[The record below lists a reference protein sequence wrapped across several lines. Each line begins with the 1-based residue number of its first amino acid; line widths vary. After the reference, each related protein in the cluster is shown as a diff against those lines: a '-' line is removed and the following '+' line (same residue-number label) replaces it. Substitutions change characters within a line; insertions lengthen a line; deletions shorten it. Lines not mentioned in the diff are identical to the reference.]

1 MVNALLI
8 CTYNEPSR
16 TAMYEDVIRWWIQQ
30 NKPTKEFDI
39 YVVDSFGEPFCKDI
53 EEATKT
59 VHFKQKNEFVNSS
72 VLELQSLR
80 VALDTFTDFSQSS
93 CYEYVIKLTGKYTL
107 PELKTVFQT
116 IQQQPFDILTQNK
129 DGTANH
135 RHCEIVVYKST
146 LFSEM
151 VDKLFEK
158 VTMNQWILERAL
170 FDILT
175 EYNVGMLPDLKNES
189 NYKRAVGD
197 YMSHL

>member
-16 TAMYEDVIRWWIQQ
+16 AAMYEEVIRWWIQQ
-30 NKPTKEFDI
+30 NNKEFDI
-39 YVVDSFGEPFCKDI
+39 YIVDSFGKPFCKHI

-59 VHFKQKNEFVNSS
+59 VHFKQKNEIGNSS
-72 VLELQSLR
+72 ILELQSLR
-80 VALDTFTDFSQSS
+80 VALDTFTELS

-107 PELKTVFQT
+107 PELKTVFEK
-116 IQQQPFDILTQNK
+116 QQQFDILTQNK

-146 LFSEM
+146 LFSEII
-151 VDKLFEK
+151 DKLFEK

-175 EYNVGMLPDLKNES
+175 EYNVGLLPDLKNES
-189 NYKRAVGD
+189 NYKRAAGD